1 MTPSEYR
8 RTALDNGIRVV
19 SESMPYLKSA
29 SIGIWVDVGSRNEL
43 PRENGISH
51 FIEHM
56 CFKGTEKRT
65 AKEIAQSLE
74 ILGGSL
80 NAFTSRENTCY
91 YCRVIDENFDTGF
104 DVLAD
109 LVTNS
114 LFDPAELE
122 REKEV
127 ICEEIKDVFDTP
139 AELVHDYFA
148 GALWGAHPLGQ
159 TIMGEAE
166 GIRKLTREDV
176 LDYIRRNYTTDK
188 VVVAAAGAID
198 HDHLVA
204 LTREKLKI
212 SQPNG
217 PKALTAPEYDPGKK
231 VVHNRDLNQTH
242 ICLGFPSISF
252 ADKNKYAMLILNT
265 LFGSGMGSRLFQ
277 SVREELG
284 LVYTIYSYQ
293 DFYKDTGLFGIYL
306 GTDTKKAKKA
316 LNVIL
321 GELAKAKTN
330 SVTELEVANT
340 KSQLKG
346 NLLLSLEGS
355 YNRMNRLARHELF
368 ANQFISLEQ
377 TAAEIDAVTLDDVR
391 AMALRVFDEKYLT
404 MVTLG
409 SAKETLIKQVDWSV
423 LKS

>member
-1 MTPSEYR
+1 
-8 RTALDNGIRVV
+8 
-19 SESMPYLKSA
+19 MPYLKSA
-29 SIGIWVDVGSRNEL
+29 SLGIWVDVGSRNENA
-43 PRENGISH
+43 RENGISH

-56 CFKGTEKRT
+56 CFKGTKRRN

-74 ILGGSL
+74 ILGGTL

-91 YCRVIDENFDTGF
+91 YCRVIDENFDIGY

-109 LVTNS
+109 LVTDS
-114 LFDPAELE
+114 LFDPVELE
-122 REKEV
+122 REKDV

-139 AELVHDYFA
+139 GELVHDYFA
-148 GALWGAHPLGQ
+148 NALWNSHPLGQ
-159 TIMGEAE
+159 TIMGEAD
-166 GIRKLTREDV
+166 GIRKLKRDDMM
-176 LDYIRRNYTTDK
+176 DYIGRNYTTDR
-188 VVVAAAGAID
+188 VVVAASGAVN
-198 HDHLVA
+198 HDRLVK
-204 LTREKLKI
+204 LTQEKLRIAKAK
-212 SQPNG
+212 SPQPV
-217 PKALTAPEYDPGKK
+217 AAPVYEDGKR

-252 ADKNKYAMLILNT
+252 DDKNKYAMLILNT
-265 LFGSGMGSRLFQ
+265 LLGSGMGSRLFQ
-277 SVREELG
+277 SVREERG

-306 GTDTKKAKKA
+306 GTDAAKSKEA

-321 GELAKAKTN
+321 AELAATKTD

-368 ANQFISLEQ
+368 INQFVTLEE
-377 TAAEIDAVTLDDVR
+377 TAAEIDAVTVEQVR
-391 AMALRVFDEKYLT
+391 DMAKRVYNDRYLT
-404 MVTLG
+404 MVALG
-409 SAKETLIKQVDWSV
+409 PVKEALTKQVDWSV
-423 LKS
+423 LKG